1 MYNRS
6 KFLVLL
12 VLGIALLGAL
22 GWAGWG
28 SILLQADKVYATPAI
43 AVALIVGLIY
53 GWLGNWRKASWIANK
68 LPVMGLIGTVAG
80 MLLVFHANP
89 HLTAD
94 SAVEIGQSL
103 VANFVAI
110 AGYAWLSLV
119 VVVCGGEN
127 EEV

>member
-1 MYNRS
+1 MRT
-6 KFLVLL
+6 KFYTLM
-12 VLGIALLGAL
+12 VLGIALVAAL

-28 SILLQADKVYATPAI
+28 QIVLQADRVYATPAI

-53 GWLGNWRKASWIANK
+53 GWLGNWRKANWIANK
-68 LPVMGLIGTVAG
+68 LPVLGLIGTVAG
-80 MLLVFHANP
+80 MLLAFHNNP
-89 HLTAD
+89 HLNAD
-94 SAVEIGQSL
+94 SAVEIGKSL

-119 VVVCGGEN
+119 VQVCGGEN